1 MFVKAQ
7 KSLSKARICIAGPAG
22 SGKTYSA
29 LLIASGLSNK
39 PVLGSKRGIAMID
52 TEHGS
57 GALYSDILDY
67 DILELHPPFEPKKYI
82 EGIKEAENAGYDI
95 IIIDSLSHAWAGEG
109 GLLDMKEK
117 VVQSGKGNDW
127 TAWRH
132 VTPHHNKLV
141 EAILQSQCHVIA
153 TARSK
158 MKYAPE
164 EEDGKIKR
172 IRKIGLDPVL
182 REGME
187 YEFTIVLDMSS
198 EHVAS
203 STKDRTSLFDG
214 QFFKPDKETG
224 QKILAWLNHT
234 STHKPVLNNNEAHI
248 SGKSEIPVQNKLVFD
263 SSQETRAQGSE
274 EKKTS
279 RKKKSPE
286 NNSNFLKTI
295 EEIKEF
301 IDPETFD
308 SICHPYEPIK
318 DLFDRERQIELYKKL
333 KEAATLQPTLS

>member
-1 MFVKAQ
+1 MFKKAQ

-29 LLIASGLSNK
+29 LLIASGLGNK
-39 PVLGSKRGIAMID
+39 IAMID

-57 GALYSDILDY
+57 GALYSDMLDY

-82 EGIKEAENAGYDI
+82 EGIREAENTGYDI

-141 EAILQSQCHVIA
+141 EAILQSRCHVIA
-153 TARSK
+153 TSRSK
-158 MKYAPE
+158 MKYAAE
-164 EEDGKIKR
+164 EENGKIKR

-187 YEFTIVLDMSS
+187 YEFTIVFDMSS

-214 QFFKPDKETG
+214 QFFKPDRATG
-224 QKILAWLNHT
+224 QKILMWLNHT
-234 STHKPVLNNNEAHI
+234 SPHKPVMNNNEAHA
-248 SGKSEIPVQNKLVFD
+248 SVKSEVPVQNKLVID
-263 SSQETRAQGSE
+263 GNQEVETRESE
-274 EKKTS
+274 EKKTF
-279 RKKKSPE
+279 RKKKLPGY
-286 NNSNFLKTI
+286 NSNFLKII
-295 EEIKEF
+295 EEVKGLV
-301 IDPETFD
+301 DPETFRNV
-308 SICHPYEPIK
+308 CQPYEPIK
-318 DLFDRERQIELYKKL
+318 ELFDRERQIELYKKL
-333 KEAATLQPTLS
+333 KEAAVLQSV